1 MLLRESARRY
11 DRAMIL
17 HMHCD
22 NLLRL
27 QGARGMAI
35 EVLGARVWITEAG
48 RAGDSFLE
56 PGRSYRVDG
65 DGLVL
70 IGTQTCAPNEPPV
83 EITIGRSPWASFW
96 SRLAA
101 ACAAMRAATR
111 TRGELRE
118 LPDHMLKDIG
128 LLRDQVDRFRAF

>member
-1 MLLRESARRY
+1 
-11 DRAMIL
+11 MIL

-27 QGARGMAI
+27 QGARGIAI

-56 PGRSYRVDG
+56 PGRTYRVDG

-83 EITIGRSPWASFW
+83 EITIRRSPWSSIW

-101 ACAAMRAATR
+101 ACAAMRTAAR
-111 TRGELRE
+111 TRRELRE
-118 LPDHMLKDIG
+118 LPDRMLKDIG
-128 LLRDQVDRFRAF
+128 LLRDQIGRLRDF